1 MKKSRPV
8 IKSSNTTPRFSV
20 FLVLAALTLLSATA
34 LAVFYLNGWLLYY
47 GDAEAHL
54 NIARRIVDSRTP
66 GYDQVGTVWL
76 PLPHWLMLPF
86 VRLPFGKED
95 ALWLNGLAGAIP
107 AALAFL
113 VAGTFLYLAAY
124 RIFACR
130 WAAVTATALFALNPN
145 VLYLQSI
152 PMTESLFWAC
162 LFALLY
168 FTVRFRETQ
177 GWGAVVGA
185 GIAACA
191 GTLTRY
197 EGWFLLPF
205 AAVYFAIAARRN
217 RIRVAV
223 VFTFLAT
230 LGPLFWLGH
239 NWWLTMDPLAFY
251 RGPYSAG
258 AIQGH
263 AAYPG
268 KNDWRQA
275 FLYYRTAAQLCAG
288 PCLPWIALAG
298 AVAALYR
305 RAFWP
310 LLLLAL
316 PAVFYVWSMHSA
328 GTPIFL
334 PTLPPFSYY
343 NSRYGLAVLPLLA
356 LAGAGLVSVVPR
368 PLGGPLAFLAILAAV
383 IPWMAHP
390 HPANWV
396 TWEESRVN
404 SVARREWTRQTA
416 DYLRPR
422 YLRGSGILTGFGD
435 LTGVYR
441 CLAIPLKD
449 TFTPDN
455 GVPFDAAVS
464 RPELFLHEPWVV
476 TMGGA
481 AAQTAVNR
489 AARLG
494 IVYSLEKSIV
504 VKDAPVIEIYRR

>member
-1 MKKSRPV
+1 M
-8 IKSSNTTPRFSV
+8 
-20 FLVLAALTLLSATA
+20 LAALALLSASA
-34 LAVFYLNGWLLYY
+34 IFVFYSNGWLLYY

-54 NIARRIVDSRTP
+54 NIARRMVDSRTP

-86 VRLPFGKED
+86 VRHD

-107 AALAFL
+107 SAIAFL
-113 VAGTFLYLAAY
+113 LSGTFLYAAAY
-124 RIFACR
+124 RIFDCAS
-130 WAAVTATALFALNPN
+130 AAFAAAALFALNPN

-152 PMTESLFWAC
+152 PMTESIFFAC
-162 LFALLY
+162 LMALLY
-168 FTVRFRETQ
+168 FTVRFRDTQ

-191 GTLTRY
+191 ASLTRY
-197 EGWFLLPF
+197 EGWFILPF
-205 AAVYFAIAARRN
+205 AAVYFLIAARQH
-217 RIRVAV
+217 RIRVAML
-223 VFTFLAT
+223 FTFLAA

-251 RGPYSAG
+251 RGPYSAR
-258 AIQGH
+258 AIQGS
-263 AAYPG
+263 AVYPG
-268 KNDWRQA
+268 RNDWREA

-288 PCLPWIALAG
+288 PCLPLIALGG
-298 AVAALYR
+298 AVAALFR

-316 PAVFYVWSMHSA
+316 PGAFYIWSIHSS
-328 GTPIFL
+328 GTPIFIPVL
-334 PTLPPFSYY
+334 KPFSYY
-343 NSRYGLAVLPLLA
+343 NSRYGLAVLPLFA
-356 LAGAGLVSVVPR
+356 LAGAAIVSVVPR
-368 PLGGPLAFLAILAAV
+368 RVRAVLAVLVVLASIV
-383 IPWMAHP
+383 PWVAHP
-390 HPANWV
+390 SPGNWV

-416 DYLRPR
+416 DYLRLR
-422 YLRGSGILTGFGD
+422 YVRGSGILTGFGD
-435 LTGVYR
+435 VTGVYR
-441 CLAIPLKD
+441 TLGIPLRE

-455 GVPFDAAVS
+455 GLPFDAAVS

-494 IVYSLEKSIV
+494 IVYWLEKTVI

>member
-1 MKKSRPV
+1 
-8 IKSSNTTPRFSV
+8 V
-20 FLVLAALTLLSATA
+20 FGALALLSAA
-34 LAVFYLNGWLLYY
+34 AIAVFYLNGWLLYY

-86 VRLPFGKED
+86 VRVD
-95 ALWLNGLAGAIP
+95 ALWLSGLAGAIP
-107 AALAFL
+107 AGLAFL
-113 VAGTFLYLAAY
+113 VAGTFLYLAAL
-124 RIFACR
+124 RIFDSAP
-130 WAAVTATALFALNPN
+130 AAVAAAALFALNPN

-162 LFALLY
+162 LLALLY
-168 FTVRFRETQ
+168 FTVRFRDTQ
-177 GWGAVVGA
+177 GWGAVIGA

-191 GTLTRY
+191 ATLTRY

-205 AAVYFAIAARRN
+205 VALYFALAAQRN
-217 RIRVAV
+217 RLRMVI
-223 VFTFLAT
+223 VFAFLAA

-251 RGPYSAG
+251 RGPYSAR
-258 AIQGH
+258 AIQGN
-263 AAYPG
+263 ATYPG
-268 KNDWRQA
+268 RNDWLQA
-275 FLYYRTAAQLCAG
+275 LLYYRTAAQLCAG
-288 PCLPWIALAG
+288 PCLPWIAAAG
-298 AVAALYR
+298 AVVALFR

-310 LLLLAL
+310 LALLAL
-316 PAVFYVWSMHSA
+316 PGLFYVWSIHSS

-334 PTLPPFSYY
+334 PTLSPFSYY
-343 NSRYGLAVLPLLA
+343 NSRYGLAVLPLFA
-356 LAGAGLVSVVPR
+356 LAGAALVSLVPR
-368 PLGGPLAFLAILAAV
+368 PLHTPLALLAILAAV
-383 IPWMAHP
+383 IPWFAHP
-390 HPANWV
+390 QPANWV

-404 SVARREWTRQTA
+404 SVARRDWTRQAA

-422 YLRGSGILTGFGD
+422 YRSGSGILTGFGD

-441 CLAIPLKD
+441 SLGIPLRD

-455 GVPFDAAVS
+455 GLPFDAVVR
-464 RPELFLHEPWVV
+464 RPELFLQEPWVV

-481 AAQTAVNR
+481 PAQTAVNR

-494 IVYSLEKSIV
+494 IVYSLEKTIA

>member
-1 MKKSRPV
+1 MPA
-8 IKSSNTTPRFSV
+8 IKSSKTTPRFS
-20 FLVLAALTLLSATA
+20 LLIVLAALFLLSAAAIT
-34 LAVFYLNGWLLYY
+34 VFYSNGWLLYY

-54 NIARRIVDSRTP
+54 NIARRMADSRTP

-86 VRLPFGKED
+86 VRVD
-95 ALWLNGLAGAIP
+95 ALWLNGMAGAIP
-107 AALAFL
+107 SAIAFL
-113 VAGTFLYLAAY
+113 MAGTFLYAAAY
-124 RIFACR
+124 RIFDCTS
-130 WAAVTATALFALNPN
+130 AALAATGLFALNPN

-152 PMTESLFWAC
+152 PMTESLFFAC
-162 LFALLY
+162 LLALLY
-168 FTVRFRETQ
+168 FTVRFRDTQ
-177 GWGAVVGA
+177 GWGAVAGA

-191 GTLTRY
+191 ATLTRY
-197 EGWFLLPF
+197 DGWFLLPF
-205 AAVYFAIAARRN
+205 GAAYFLIAARRN
-217 RIRVAV
+217 RIAVAV
-223 VFTFLAT
+223 FFCFLAG
-230 LGPLFWLGH
+230 LGPLFTLGH
-239 NWWLTMDPLAFY
+239 NWWLTGDALNFY
-251 RGPYSAG
+251 RGPYSPR
-258 AIQGH
+258 AIQGN
-263 AAYPG
+263 ASYPG
-268 KNDWRQA
+268 RNDWREA

-288 PCLPWIALAG
+288 PCLPLIAIAG
-298 AVAALYR
+298 AVAALFR

-316 PAVFYVWSMHSA
+316 PGVFYIWSMRLSG
-328 GTPIFL
+328 GTPIFI

-343 NSRYGLAVLPLLA
+343 NSRYGLAIMPLFA
-356 LAGAGLVSVVPR
+356 LAAAGLVSVAPR
-368 PLGGPLAFLAILAAV
+368 PLRAVLAMLTVLAAV
-383 IPWMAHP
+383 IPWIVHP
-390 HPANWV
+390 APANWV

-404 SVARREWTRQTA
+404 SVARREWTRQAA

-422 YLRGSGILTGFGD
+422 YVRGSGILTGFGD

-441 CLAIPLKD
+441 TLGIPLRE

-455 GVPFDAAVS
+455 GLPFDAAVV

-494 IVYSLEKSIV
+494 IVYSLEKTII